1 MPPLLLL
8 ALKPAHLSAFE
19 MIAAGR
25 RHFANEI
32 SVYLVIHPLCFHSI
46 LFYPHPLFSVSKPL
60 KIIGVWKSHFFKSL
74 SDFANL
80 LTELYTHVKM
90 QRNNRRL
97 VFCNLTKCCNFS
109 AHVSTCYTPPC
120 SSHLGEKKTKTG
132 NNREWRYIISHYHLL
147 FLHLLFRTCLIV
159 STETANCCFLF
170 DLPANAEVLSGPIW
184 SCSPPLFLLFS

>member
-1 MPPLLLL
+1 MPPLLLFGL
-8 ALKPAHLSAFE
+8 EACTSKCFWNDSSREKTLCKWDLCILGDPSPVFPLNFISPPPSLLCIEAFE
-19 MIAAGR
+19 DHRCMKEPFFLITFRLCKFVDWA
-25 RHFANEI
+25 
-32 SVYLVIHPLCFHSI
+32 IHTCENS
-46 LFYPHPLFSVSKPL
+46 
-60 KIIGVWKSHFFKSL
+60 
-74 SDFANL
+74 
-80 LTELYTHVKM
+80 
-90 QRNNRRL
+90 NNRRL

-120 SSHLGEKKTKTG
+120 SSHLVETNPKTG

-147 FLHLLFRTCLIV
+147 FLHLLFRACLIV